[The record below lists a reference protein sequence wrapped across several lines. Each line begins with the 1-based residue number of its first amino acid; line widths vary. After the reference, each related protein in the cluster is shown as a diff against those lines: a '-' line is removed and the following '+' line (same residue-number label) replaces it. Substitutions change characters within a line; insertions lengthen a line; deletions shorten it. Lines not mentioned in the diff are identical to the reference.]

1 MPEQRDLQSFK
12 GKHHHVYYFQGRRHV
27 IFRGKLL
34 RSMRVFQWF
43 ESQECYREIFD
54 RF

>member
-1 MPEQRDLQSFK
+1 MEKDLGTFK
-12 GKHHHVYYFQGRRHV
+12 GKHHHTVYFQGRRHV
-27 IFRGKLL
+27 LFRGKLL

-43 ESQECYREIFD
+43 ESVECHRELFA